1 MTTII
6 DDEKVHQAILS
17 PELRRRMVE
26 EGAKEILVWH
36 FGTRRHSEGAPSVQP
51 PNGTAVQTPEAPP
64 AQTSDAPHV
73 QPSDTPPV
81 EPSAEEDD
89 EEKKKS
95 DAAKRQ
101 REQTL
106 RDEQKGWARCYA
118 KAPDDPDAREVVAM
132 VATAIKSLPIRRAVR
147 LAVTHPQY
155 VFIGEKVA
163 GLGGIR
169 GMLVRKLIGPADDI
183 ADA

>member
-1 MTTII
+1 MTTTI
-6 DDEKVHQAILS
+6 DDEKVHEATLS
-17 PELRRRMVE
+17 PELRRLMVE
-26 EGAKEILVWH
+26 EGAEEILVWH
-36 FGTRRHSEGAPSVQP
+36 FATRRRSQDAPSVQP
-51 PNGTAVQTPEAPP
+51 PNGTPAQTPEAPP
-64 AQTSDAPHV
+64 AQTTDAPRV

-89 EEKKKS
+89 EKKKKI
-95 DAAKRQ
+95 DAAERQ

-106 RDEQKGWARCYA
+106 RDEGEGWARCYA
-118 KAPDDPDAREVVAM
+118 KAPDDPDAREIVAM
-132 VATAIKSLPIRRAVR
+132 VAKAIKSLPIRRAVR

-155 VFIGEKVA
+155 VFIGAKAA

-169 GMLVRKLIGPADDI
+169 GMVVRKLIGAADHI